1 MIGGGG
7 SGRRVEEDALD
18 GPGEYVWMRRV
29 AMLCS
34 VSIELVYE
42 GKEDEQA
49 GERDERWRKG
59 AERERRRI
67 SR

>member
-1 MIGGGG
+1 MGEAAGEGL
-7 SGRRVEEDALD
+7 RRMPLD

-34 VSIELVYE
+34 VSIELAYE

-59 AERERRRI
+59 AGRERRRI